1 MRLITV
7 GLALVALITGAS
19 VIYGW
24 SHFRSCEG
32 HLQAC
37 YASYRDAVSGIDRIT
52 AQRRKAIYGGFTAS
66 TSLVAFQIPLGDDTD
81 GIIVVDRSSKQ
92 ARIISAGGYTHWSPR
107 FSRDGERFVFG
118 RRKVQSNEGELVSC
132 SVGAWNCATMVR
144 AANPLISPIE
154 IGKGE
159 IVFASA
165 PAIVLADKSERF
177 PRKDFFL
184 ARKGERPRQLTNY
197 QVAELGSI
205 SAGGDKLVFSA
216 DGPHG
221 FEPRSCTS
229 VVDCDRSN
237 IYALNFD
244 VTSATIVNAPPALKL
259 LFTIPG
265 LSVKPEVSADGKRI
279 AFLNTGRNAGQ
290 YRYNMIL
297 ATIDGTVLRTAA
309 VEGFALST
317 AAFVGDTVLFNELFD
332 DTYRISY
339 VDSTMNRTET
349 FSINHSPEYLQT
361 LERVVLSIEPSAM
374 GL

>member
-1 MRLITV
+1 
-7 GLALVALITGAS
+7 
-19 VIYGW
+19 
-24 SHFRSCEG
+24 
-32 HLQAC
+32 
-37 YASYRDAVSGIDRIT
+37 
-52 AQRRKAIYGGFTAS
+52 
-66 TSLVAFQIPLGDDTD
+66 
-81 GIIVVDRSSKQ
+81 
-92 ARIISAGGYTHWSPR
+92 
-107 FSRDGERFVFG
+107 
-118 RRKVQSNEGELVSC
+118 
-132 SVGAWNCATMVR
+132 MVR
-144 AANPLISPIE
+144 AANPLISPID
-154 IGKGE
+154 IGEGE
-159 IVFASA
+159 IAFSSA
-165 PAIVLADKSERF
+165 PAIVLADKSVRF

-216 DGPHG
+216 DGPRG

-229 VVDCDRSN
+229 VVDCDRSD

-244 VTSATIVNAPPALKL
+244 MASATMINPPPALKP

-265 LSVKPEVSADGKRI
+265 LSVKPEVSADGKRV

-297 ATIDGTVLRTAA
+297 ATIDGTVLRTTA

-332 DTYRISY
+332 DRYRISF

-349 FSINHSPEYLQT
+349 FSIIHSPEYLQT
-361 LERVVLSIEPSAM
+361 LERIELNIDPSAM